1 MKAKGLREEEIRTAV
16 KERNKDGAK
25 DRWEGINTKSLDD
38 FWLSYSEKRK
48 EKKPKRVTVYAGAMR
63 LLAFLATYGPS
74 ASGEGRS
81 GGG

>member
-16 KERNKDGAK
+16 KGSVCR
-25 DRWEGINTKSLDD
+25 RCSLVCVCVCVSVHE
-38 FWLSYSEKRK
+38 FELCSMCYGKK
-48 EKKPKRVTVYAGAMR
+48 EKKRKRVTVYAGAMR

-81 GGG
+81 G